1 MSPDRSHD
9 TDEGARVRTTIPW
22 LRLAVLVIAW
32 FGVQRLTFLM
42 SGHDL
47 DLSRPDLALL
57 QGCIAAGVM
66 LALVIAYPDDARM
79 LFSYS
84 RAVWLYGLVPVA
96 IVIYLIRFDSDVE
109 VLRVLVPV
117 ALALTWRWFLFAM
130 LQLHLAKWLSRRTV
144 LLLSA
149 VLLGGWFWLGDRD
162 PFGPTALFGVV
173 SSLLVGLLV
182 SAVRLWQKNLHA
194 LIALSVAGT
203 FAFMS

>member
-1 MSPDRSHD
+1 M
-9 TDEGARVRTTIPW
+9 
-22 LRLAVLVIAW
+22 RLATLVIAW
-32 FGVQRLTFLM
+32 FAIQRLTFLI

-66 LALVIAYPDDARM
+66 LALVIAHPDDSRV

-84 RAVWLYGLVPVA
+84 RAVWLYLLVPVA
-96 IVIYLIRFDSDVE
+96 IVIYLIRFGSSVE
-109 VLRVLVPV
+109 ILRVVVAVSL
-117 ALALTWRWFLFAM
+117 ALAWRWFLFAM
-130 LQLHLAKWLSRRTV
+130 LQLHLSKWFSRRTV
-144 LLLSA
+144 LFLSA

-162 PFGPTALFGVV
+162 PFAPTALVGVLA
-173 SSLLVGLLV
+173 SLVAGLLV

-203 FAFMS
+203 FVGIS